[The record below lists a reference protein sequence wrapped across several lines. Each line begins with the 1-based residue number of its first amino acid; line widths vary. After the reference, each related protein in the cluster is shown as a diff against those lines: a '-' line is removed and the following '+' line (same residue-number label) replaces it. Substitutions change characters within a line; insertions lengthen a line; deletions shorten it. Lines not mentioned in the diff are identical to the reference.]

1 MIKQHIHKPLFVYL
15 AQNNWPVGSAYK
27 YFTVLKA
34 HFDGMLLSNKGDDFA
49 GTNIGVITSFKS
61 SIKRLKPDLIFCRG
75 DWLRY
80 YEMAIDAE
88 IPYVL
93 IEQDVHSLRSNLLP
107 RQIAKEKLMIE
118 SAAGII
124 FTSEDHLAYCQE
136 QYEVPDNYVIVHLR
150 PLLQD
155 LAWLPKEKLPG
166 KHLVYAGGIIKNA
179 PGSKYGYRCYK
190 RIFKAFVDAGWTVHI
205 YGSKNQ
211 YDTVSKYARENKGIV
226 PHGWFTYPK
235 LLQEMS
241 QYTAGLQAYA
251 KVDVSDRAFAYTQS
265 CRPNKTWDYLAA
277 GIPTIGLY
285 PGNCAKI
292 YQDGG
297 WGIVVPDTKRSTL
310 ENIELPSFSKSLR
323 FEQVMD
329 NDLAKFEKVIG
340 LALKLDE
347 KETKN
352 HWKEE
357 GEKKVGVEGKHWFRL
372 EKAVMENGRLLHG
385 RGKRIPLSEAIR
397 LGLYRKETVK
407 KEQIKKRIERKK
419 EKKAKEELL
428 VEKPKV
434 TIEVKPLVE
443 PPEVKEYRRPKK
455 ISVPA
460 ILEVNKKVEEH
471 KTDSKK
477 KERDN

>member
-1 MIKQHIHKPLFVYL
+1 MIKQYMHQPLFAYL
-15 AQNNWPVGSAYK
+15 SQNRWPVGSAYK
-27 YFTVLKA
+27 YISLLMK
-34 HFDGMLLSNKGDDFA
+34 HFGGVMLSNQEDDFLGKDIA
-49 GTNIGVITSFKS
+49 VISDFRH
-61 SIKRLKPDLIFCRG
+61 SIKKLKPDLIFCRG

-80 YEMAIDAE
+80 FELAIDSN

-93 IEQDVHSLRSNLLP
+93 IEQDIHSLRSRLLP
-107 RQIAKEKLMIE
+107 KQIKKEKTMIE
-118 SAAGII
+118 SAAGVI
-124 FTSEDHLAYCQE
+124 FTSEDHLTYCQKN
-136 QYEVPDNYVIVHLR
+136 YKVPDNHVVIHLR

-155 LAWLPKEKLPG
+155 LAWLPKKKLPG

-190 RIFKAFVDAGWTVHI
+190 RIFKAFIEAGWTVHI

-211 YDTVSKYARENKGIV
+211 YDTVRAYTQEIGVI
-226 PHGWFTYPK
+226 PHGWFPYPE

-251 KVDVSDRAFAYTQS
+251 KVDVDDKAFAYTQT

-310 ENIELPSFSKSLR
+310 ENIELPSFPENLR

-329 NDLAKFEKVIG
+329 NDLDKLEKVVG

-347 KETKN
+347 KKIKN
-352 HWKEE
+352 HWKEKGDE
-357 GEKKVGVEGKHWFRL
+357 GKVGVEGKMWFRL
-372 EKAVMENGRLLHG
+372 TKPVLENGRLLHG
-385 RGKRIPLSEAIR
+385 RGKRIPIDEAIR
-397 LGLYRKETVK
+397 LGLYKKETEVK
-407 KEQIKKRIERKK
+407 KQIKKRVERKK
-419 EKKAKEELL
+419 KEKEKKPIKKE
-428 VEKPKV
+428 PKKKTV
-434 TIEVKPLVE
+434 KVEVKPLIE
-443 PPEVKEYRRPKK
+443 PKSREAYKPRK
-455 ISVPA
+455 ISVPTD
-460 ILEVNKKVEEH
+460 LEVHKKPES
-471 KTDSKK
+471 DK